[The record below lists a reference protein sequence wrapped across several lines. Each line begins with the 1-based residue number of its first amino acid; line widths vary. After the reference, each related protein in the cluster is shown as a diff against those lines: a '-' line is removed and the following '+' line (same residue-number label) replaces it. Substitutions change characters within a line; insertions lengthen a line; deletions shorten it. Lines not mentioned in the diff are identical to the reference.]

1 MTLAES
7 LGVLAGEMV
16 SFIGAGGKTTALFRL
31 AKELREKG
39 GKILVTTTTKIF
51 KPAKP
56 HVERLF
62 LVQDMNAFITESK
75 KIERPSA
82 IGAGYGI
89 DEEGKLLG
97 LPAPWL
103 DEIKKAAEFDAILI
117 EADTAASRF
126 FKVPSEMEPMVP
138 KLSHLVIWVMAIK
151 VLGQPLDASS
161 VHHAERALALL
172 GVSPGT
178 TLTPEHIVQLLKHR
192 AGCLKGI
199 PAASRKVAL
208 INQADSAEEIAA
220 AQELARALLPLG
232 FERAVIASF
241 LRDEG
246 FKDVVQLN
254 LH

>member
-1 MTLAES
+1 
-7 LGVLAGEMV
+7 MV

-31 AKELREKG
+31 ANELREKG

-75 KIERPSA
+75 KIERPAA
-82 IGAGYGI
+82 IGAGYSV

-97 LPAPWL
+97 LPVPWL
-103 DEIKKAAEFDAILI
+103 DEIEKTAEFDAILV

-126 FKVPSEMEPMVP
+126 FKVPSEMEPVIP
-138 KLSHLVIWVMAIK
+138 QLSHLVIWVMAIK
-151 VLGQPLDASS
+151 VLGKPLDASS
-161 VHHAERALALL
+161 VHRAERALALL

-178 TLTPEHIVQLLKHR
+178 ILTQEHIIQLLKQR
-192 AGCLKGI
+192 DGCLKGI
-199 PAASRKVAL
+199 PEASRKVAL

-241 LRDEG
+241 LGDEG

-254 LH
+254 RH